1 MAGIELPRAAA
12 AHPAESSGTA
22 DFSQDHLAA
31 WVTDLT
37 TLHELIARLTST
49 AGLDGALYEVV
60 RAGAALAGA
69 RRGYLVLQPP
79 DGRGPDTCT
88 GFGLGRAEL
97 GAIETVPRQS
107 SSPGRLLDGDATGAS
122 PSTPAPTPAAPLA
135 AAQPPTPASIQPP
148 APAPLPSE
156 ICHPDLARESG
167 LDPRH
172 QEVARRLGAAASYA
186 VPLEMGHPLLERS
199 RELGETSGGG
209 RIGAL
214 VWLYDE
220 PAQPTDRQR
229 HLIALYARH
238 AADHL
243 ARRLE
248 LARATKAL
256 TAVRDGLLPARLPQ
270 VPGARLAVRHLSG
283 PRGGGDW
290 YDVLPLPDGAL
301 GLAIGSV
308 NGAGAPAV
316 AAMGRLRA
324 SLRAYAVM
332 EGEDP
337 VAVLSDLELLM
348 RQTEPSRSATALFG
362 YAEPGRRRLV
372 LAGAGHCPPLI
383 TGEARTEFAETTL
396 SAPLGMLACW
406 EAPSVEITPAPGET
420 LLLYTDGLLHRTG
433 DPMERAMARLHQAAA
448 CAPAAVRR
456 DPELLADHVLRMLIP
471 DPEADHPEDVVLL
484 AARLTA

>member
-12 AHPAESSGTA
+12 AHPTETA
-22 DFSQDHLAA
+22 GAAAFSQDHLAA

-37 TLHELIARLTST
+37 TLHELIGSLTGTS
-49 AGLDGALYEVV
+49 GLDAALYEVV

-69 RRGYLVLQPP
+69 RRGYLALQPP
-79 DGRGPDTCT
+79 DGRGPDSCT
-88 GFGLGRAEL
+88 GLGLGRAEL

-107 SSPGRLLDGDATGAS
+107 SSPGRLLDGDITPPQPATAA
-122 PSTPAPTPAAPLA
+122 PAPAPTPL
-135 AAQPPTPASIQPP
+135 PA
-148 APAPLPSE
+148 E
-156 ICHPDLARESG
+156 ICHPDLAREAG

-186 VPLEMGHPLLERS
+186 VPLDCA
-199 RELGETSGGG
+199 SGGG
-209 RIGAL
+209 RIGAI

-270 VPGARLAVRHLSG
+270 VPNTGLAVRHLSG

-362 YAEPGRRRLV
+362 YVEPGRRRLV

-383 TGEARTEFAETTL
+383 TGESRTEFAETTL

-456 DPELLADHVLRMLIP
+456 DPELLADHVVRLLVP
-471 DPEADHPEDVVLL
+471 DLEADHPEDVVLL
-484 AARLTA
+484 AVRLAP